1 MRISEFLEKSPR
13 YGGFFVYTPQT
24 KNRKDNQQQKVKTN
38 NKPTT
43 KQHETEMIKIK
54 KYFALQETVGRQTT
68 TWNEGKR
75 SNEQTTTT
83 ARR

>member
-38 NKPTT
+38 NKGK
-43 KQHETEMIKIK
+43 KQTRKKKKTE
-54 KYFALQETVGRQTT
+54 ER
-68 TWNEGKR
+68 N
-75 SNEQTTTT
+75 
-83 ARR
+83 